1 MELVSEAL
9 GLVTRGLGVKTITHI
24 CYGDFSQVFHHIVNL
39 PVDQLDMETAN
50 SGYDLLDLIRRHKDE
65 FHKELAM
72 GVVDIHS
79 HVIETVDQVK
89 AGIKKGLEVLP
100 PERLY
105 IDPDCG
111 LKTRTWQEAEA
122 KLRVMVQAVREV
134 KQELGLDSHL

>member
-1 MELVSEAL
+1 
-9 GLVTRGLGVKTITHI
+9 
-24 CYGDFSQVFHHIVNL
+24 
-39 PVDQLDMETAN
+39 
-50 SGYDLLDLIRRHKDE
+50 
-65 FHKELAM
+65 M
-72 GVVDIHS
+72 GVVDVHS
-79 HVIETVDQVK
+79 HAAETVEEVK

-134 KQELGLDSHL
+134 KQELGLNGHP